1 MSSKARGYVRRFAG
15 ALFFAALLPLP
26 VIPVG
31 ANALSAC
38 KAKVSKLDGTLL
50 LSAQGA
56 AGPLLWGTDPTD
68 ATRPLGGCRGEA
80 ASPKRC
86 QLGDT
91 GTLAART
98 APASCIV
105 YLADGSETCAAWV
118 QGCTVGLRLVDES
131 FPADD
136 PRVRQGVSLENEGRV
151 LRFSAVNVQVVDGSG
166 GTDGDTNGLGNLIVG
181 YNEDAE
187 SARDRS
193 GSHNLVVGSEHTFS
207 SYGGF
212 VAGLEN
218 AVTGPNSSV
227 SGGERN
233 IASYDVSSVSGGRYN
248 RASYLGASVSGG
260 IRNSAS
266 GSESSVS
273 GGFENTAGAEFSSV
287 SGGYRNTAS
296 GSRASVGGGTSN
308 EASAHA
314 SSVSGGTQN
323 RATAEGASVSGGD
336 SNEASGVASSVTG
349 GLRNRS
355 SNVGAAVGGGSDNES
370 AGLASSVSG
379 GLGRSVSGNHDWRA
393 GAGLFE
399 DQ

>member
-1 MSSKARGYVRRFAG
+1 MSSKTRGYVRRFAG

-50 LSAQGA
+50 LSAQAA
-56 AGPLLWGTDPTD
+56 AGPLFWGTDPTA
-68 ATRPLGGCRGEA
+68 ATRALAGCQGEA

-86 QLGDT
+86 QLGDA

-136 PRVRQGVSLENEGRV
+136 PRIRQGVSLENEGRV

-166 GTDGDTNGLGNLIVG
+166 DTDGDTNGLGNLIVG

-218 AVTGPNSSV
+218 AVTGPNSTV
-227 SGGERN
+227 SGGV
-233 IASYDVSSVSGGRYN
+233 A
-248 RASYLGASVSGG
+248 
-260 IRNSAS
+260 
-266 GSESSVS
+266 
-273 GGFENTAGAEFSSV
+273 
-287 SGGYRNTAS
+287 
-296 GSRASVGGGTSN
+296 N
-308 EASAHA
+308 EASAQGT
-314 SSVSGGTQN
+314 SVSGGTQN
-323 RATAEGASVSGGD
+323 RATAAGASVSGGD
-336 SNEASGVASSVTG
+336 SNEASGVASSVAG
-349 GLRNRS
+349 GLGNRS
-355 SNVGAAVGGGSDNES
+355 SNVGASVGGGSDNE
-370 AGLASSVSG
+370 AGGLASSVSG
-379 GLGRSVSGNHDWRA
+379 GLGRAVSGNHDWRA